1 MKDSG
6 NLSIT
11 HVRNIKLTIEYDGT
25 DFCGWQRQPRVRTV
39 QEELERSLKE
49 LFQENIQLI
58 GSGRTDAGVHALG
71 QVANFCTEKMI
82 PIDGI
87 LKGTNTILDR
97 DVRIIKAEKVHSD
110 FHARYD
116 AKSRSYRYVISKRP
130 VAVGRQF
137 VWFIDDIL
145 NVQRMQEG
153 SEYLLGEHDFSSFC
167 PAKTKDNHFL
177 SRVDIV
183 KWCESDGQIIL
194 DITANRFL
202 HNMVRIIV
210 GTMVEIGRYKKNPD
224 DIEKILLKKQRI
236 ASGMT
241 APACGLFLVKVDY

>member
-145 NVQRMQEG
+145 N
-153 SEYLLGEHDFSSFC
+153 S
-167 PAKTKDNHFL
+167 PIL
-177 SRVDIV
+177 SVV
-183 KWCESDGQIIL
+183 NAGL
-194 DITANRFL
+194 VNRFQ
-202 HNMVRIIV
+202 NFKIIYFN
-210 GTMVEIGRYKKNPD
+210 I
-224 DIEKILLKKQRI
+224 
-236 ASGMT
+236 
-241 APACGLFLVKVDY
+241 